1 MASNSQMKVSVVV
14 DLVGNLA
21 SKSRQFAS
29 AMTQMSTRSR
39 AALSAMRG
47 SLASTSA
54 AIDSAGN
61 KAIMGAVGAGYLFKN
76 TFLDTARQAERF
88 KLQMDALFGQQ
99 GSAKAMAW
107 VKQNAKDTVLS
118 LNDVIGATA
127 KLKAYGAN
135 PFQLLPVLED
145 EAAMRGWSGEQFN
158 NVVGAIGKMWADGK
172 ITDEQN
178 DVLMDSGNG
187 LSMIALLEQAT
198 GKSQAE
204 LKKLMS
210 ASKLGMDAIRLA
222 IKQMSIEAAGASQR
236 AMGGINGMI
245 SNAGDNWE
253 DFQRRLM
260 DAGVTDELKKQF
272 KPILD
277 GYDKADKSGS
287 LDKAAQ
293 SGAQTM
299 IRVIREVSAA
309 ARGLYSTFS
318 QVVTVLDKGA
328 QILGGWENTAK
339 IIAGVWAANKML
351 RLGGAAFGVA
361 QGAFNIGRGAW
372 TLGAGSVKAT
382 RRGFNWLR
390 GKRGTGAGGSGSV
403 GGVQLPGLGAVQQVY
418 VTNWPV
424 AGLGGGVD
432 IDSGSGKSRRKR
444 GPGKGRARGRGL
456 GRIVQPAAAA
466 VEVLESMPGKK
477 NAAAAVMRAGGRLV
491 GRAVPVVGTLL
502 AVADLASSDSAAEAG
517 EAVGSAAGAVIGGA
531 LGSVVPVVGTAIGS
545 VVGSYLGGW
554 LGSQAGSWID
564 NNNAQ
569 PDAAAAL
576 TGIAGELANA
586 NNRGGEIKVK
596 VELDDS
602 LKLRSTQT
610 ASYGGLNLY
619 TGGAPL
625 F

>member
-1 MASNSQMKVSVVV
+1 MASSSQMKVSVVI

-21 SKSRQFAS
+21 SKARQFGG
-29 AMTQMSTRSR
+29 AMTQMSARSK

-61 KAIMGAVGAGYLFKN
+61 KALMGVVGTGYLFKR
-76 TFLDTARQAERF
+76 TFIESARQAERY
-88 KLQMDALFGQQ
+88 KLQMDALFKTE
-99 GSAKAMAW
+99 GSSKMMAW
-107 VKQNAKDTVLS
+107 AKQNAKDTVLE
-118 LNDVIGATA
+118 LDDVIGAMIR
-127 KLKAYGAN
+127 LKAYGQN
-135 PFQLLPVLED
+135 PIQLLPTLED
-145 EAAMRGWSGEQFN
+145 EAAMRGWTSEQFGS
-158 NVVGAIGKMWADGK
+158 VVDSIGKMFADGK
-172 ITDEQN
+172 ISDEYN
-178 DVLMDSGNG
+178 DVLTNNG
-187 LSMIALLEQAT
+187 MSLLPLLEKAT
-198 GKSQAE
+198 GKTQAE
-204 LKKLMS
+204 LTKLMS
-210 ASKLGMDAIRLA
+210 AGKLGTDAIRLA
-222 IKQMSIEAAGASQR
+222 ISQMAKESRGASSA
-236 AMGGINGMI
+236 AMKELNGMI
-245 SNAGDNWE
+245 SNASDNWA

-260 DAGVTDELKKQF
+260 DAGVTDELKNQL
-272 KPILD
+272 KPLLAE
-277 GYDKADKSGS
+277 YDKANESGS
-287 LDKAAQ
+287 VDKAAK

-299 IRVIREVSAA
+299 IRIIREASAA

-328 QILGGWENTAK
+328 QILGGWESTAK

-351 RLGGAAFGVA
+351 RMGGAAFGVA

-477 NAAAAVMRAGGRLV
+477 NAAAAVMRTGGRLV

>member
-21 SKSRQFAS
+21 SKSRQFTS

-61 KAIMGAVGAGYLFKN
+61 KAIIGAAAAGYAFNN
-76 TFLDTARQAERF
+76 TFLAQARQMERF
-88 KLQMDALFGQQ
+88 KLQMKTLFGGEEGGQKALAW
-99 GSAKAMAW
+99 AK
-107 VKQNAKDTVLS
+107 KNAKDTVFA
-118 LNDVIGATA
+118 LNDVIGMMTMA
-127 KLKAYGAN
+127 KGFGMD
-135 PFQLLPVLED
+135 PTQILPVFED
-145 EAAMRGWSGEQFN
+145 VAAARGWTAEQASG
-158 NVVGAIGKMWADGK
+158 VVRQVGQMFAKGK
-172 ITDEQN
+172 ITGEDSSVLAEQ
-178 DVLMDSGNG
+178 G
-187 LSMIALLEQAT
+187 LSVERVLAEAT
-198 GKSQAE
+198 GKSMQE
-204 LKKLMS
+204 ILDLRE
-210 ASKLGMDAIRLA
+210 ASKLGESSIRLFIA
-222 IKQMSIEAAGASQR
+222 QLAKMNAGAGKN
-236 AMGGINGMI
+236 AMNGIDGLI
-245 SNAGDNWE
+245 SNIGDSWDDYQN
-253 DFQRRLM
+253 RVM
-260 DAGVTDELKKQF
+260 DSGVTDELKKQAKEF
-272 KPILD
+272 LAFYSAADDTGKLD
-277 GYDKADKSGS
+277 SLAKSQG
-287 LDKAAQ
+287 
-293 SGAQTM
+293 QTM
-299 IRVIREVSAA
+299 IRVIREASAA

-318 QVVTVLDKGA
+318 QIVTVLDKGA

-339 IIAGVWAANKML
+339 IIAGVWAANKAL
-351 RLGGAAFGVA
+351 RMGGAAFGVA
-361 QGAFNIGRGAW
+361 KGAFNIGRGAW
-372 TLGAGSVKAT
+372 TLGAGSVKAGV
-382 RRGFNWLR
+382 RGFNWLR
-390 GKRGTGAGGSGSV
+390 GKRGPGAGGGGV
-403 GGVQLPGLGAVQQVY
+403 GGVQLPALGDVQQVY

-424 AGLGGGVD
+424 TGLGGGVD
-432 IDSGSGKSRRKR
+432 IDTGSGKSRRKR
-444 GPGKGRARGRGL
+444 GPGKGRGRGI
-456 GRIVQPAAAA
+456 GRLVKPAAAA

-477 NAAAAVMRAGGRLV
+477 NAAAAVMRAGGRLA

-564 NNNAQ
+564 NKNAQ

>member
-1 MASNSQMKVSVVV
+1 MASSSQMKVSVVV

-29 AMTQMSTRSR
+29 AMTQMSARSK

-61 KAIMGAVGAGYLFKN
+61 RAIVGAAAAGYAFNN
-76 TFLDTARQAERF
+76 TFLAQARQMERF
-88 KLQMDALFGQQ
+88 KLQMKTLFGGEEGGQKALAW
-99 GSAKAMAW
+99 AK
-107 VKQNAKDTVLS
+107 KNAKDTVFA
-118 LNDVIGATA
+118 LNDVIGMMTMA
-127 KLKAYGAN
+127 KGFGMD
-135 PFQLLPVLED
+135 PTQILPVFED
-145 EAAMRGWSGEQFN
+145 VAAARGWTAEQASG
-158 NVVGAIGKMWADGK
+158 VVRQVGQMFTKGK
-172 ITDEQN
+172 ITGEDSSVLAEQ
-178 DVLMDSGNG
+178 G
-187 LSMIALLEQAT
+187 LSVERVLAEAT
-198 GKSQAE
+198 GKSMQE
-204 LKKLMS
+204 ILDLRE
-210 ASKLGMDAIRLA
+210 ASKLGESSIRLFIA
-222 IKQMSIEAAGASQR
+222 QLAKMNAGAGKN
-236 AMGGINGMI
+236 AMNGIDGLI
-245 SNAGDNWE
+245 SNIGDSWDDYQN
-253 DFQRRLM
+253 RVM
-260 DAGVTDELKKQF
+260 DSGVTEELKKQA
-272 KPILD
+272 
-277 GYDKADKSGS
+277 KAFLTFYSTADDTGKLNSLAKSQG
-287 LDKAAQ
+287 
-293 SGAQTM
+293 QTM
-299 IRVIREVSAA
+299 IRVIREASAA

-372 TLGAGSVKAT
+372 TLGAGSVRAT

-477 NAAAAVMRAGGRLV
+477 NAAAAVLRAGGRLV

>member
-21 SKSRQFAS
+21 SKARQFGS
-29 AMTQMSTRSR
+29 AMTQMSARSK
-39 AALSAMRG
+39 AALSAMRS

-61 KAIMGAVGAGYLFKN
+61 KAIMGAVGAGYLFN
-76 TFLDTARQAERF
+76 RTFVESARKAERY
-88 KLQMDALFGQQ
+88 KLQMDALFKTE
-99 GSAKAMAW
+99 GSSKMMAW
-107 VKQNAKDTVLS
+107 AKQNAKDTVLE
-118 LNDVIGATA
+118 LDDVISAMIR
-127 KLKAYGAN
+127 LKAYGQN
-135 PFQLLPVLED
+135 PIQLLPTLEN
-145 EAAMRGWSGEQFN
+145 EAAMRGWTSEQFGS
-158 NVVGAIGKMWADGK
+158 VVDSIGKMFADGK
-172 ITDEQN
+172 ISDQYN
-178 DVLMDSGNG
+178 DVLTNNG
-187 LSMIALLEQAT
+187 MSLLPLLEQAT
-198 GKSQAE
+198 GKTQAE
-204 LKKLMS
+204 LTKLMG
-210 ASKLGMDAIRLA
+210 ASKLGKDAIRLA
-222 IKQMSIEAAGASQR
+222 ISQMAVESKGASAR
-236 AMGGINGMI
+236 AMSGFNGML
-245 SNAGDNWE
+245 SNASDNWA

-260 DAGVTDELKKQF
+260 DAGVTDELKNQL
-272 KPILD
+272 KPLLAE
-277 GYDKADKSGS
+277 YDKADSSGGI
-287 LDKAAQ
+287 DKAAK

-299 IRVIREVSAA
+299 VRVIREASAA

-318 QVVTVLDKGA
+318 QIVTVLDKGA

-339 IIAGVWAANKML
+339 IIAGAWAANKAL
-351 RLGGAAFGVA
+351 RMGGAAFGVA
-361 QGAFNIGRGAW
+361 KGAFNIGRGAW
-372 TLGAGSVKAT
+372 TLGAGSVKAGV
-382 RRGFNWLR
+382 RGFNWLR
-390 GKRGTGAGGSGSV
+390 GKRGPGAGGGGV
-403 GGVQLPGLGAVQQVY
+403 GGVQLPALGDVQQVY

-424 AGLGGGVD
+424 TGLGGGVD
-432 IDSGSGKSRRKR
+432 IDTGSGKSRRKR
-444 GPGKGRARGRGL
+444 GPGKGRGRGI
-456 GRIVQPAAAA
+456 GRLVKPAAAA
-466 VEVLESMPGKK
+466 VEALESMPGKK
-477 NAAAAVMRAGGRLV
+477 SAATAVMRAGGRLAA
-491 GRAVPVVGTLL
+491 RAVPVAGAVL
-502 AVADLASSDSAAEAG
+502 AIADLASSDSAAEAG

-564 NNNAQ
+564 NKNAQ

-610 ASYGGLNLY
+610 AGYGGLNLY

>member
-1 MASNSQMKVSVVV
+1 MKVSIVI

-21 SKSRQFAS
+21 SKARQFGS
-29 AMTQMSTRSR
+29 AMTQMSARSK

-172 ITDEQN
+172 ISDEQN

-210 ASKLGMDAIRLA
+210 ADKLGMDAIRLA

-299 IRVIREVSAA
+299 IRVIREASAA

-351 RLGGAAFGVA
+351 RLGGAAFG
-361 QGAFNIGRGAW
+361 
-372 TLGAGSVKAT
+372 AGSVRAT

-477 NAAAAVMRAGGRLV
+477 NAAAAIMRTGGRLV